1 VTEVPILNNPE
12 ARRLFAVMAVFFVFM
27 LLLAAVFSYAGMSYY
42 LQAAGEHFAAVAGAV
57 MERYPQAEEAVL
69 KQIRGADEETISRG
83 KALLSRYGLTAREL
97 LPATALT
104 RQIFW
109 VNLFLFFLLALL
121 ACGIPAWLVF
131 LFLKKQYSRISELT
145 VYASRINSGD
155 YSLDIRDNREGEVSL
170 LKNEIYKI
178 TTTLREQAESLQ
190 REKTA
195 LADSLAD
202 ISHQLKTP
210 LTSLFVLT
218 DLLDDEQPAEVKAGF
233 LDRIRAQ
240 LQRVEW
246 LVSSLLKLS
255 KLDAGAVTLKK
266 EEVSVEEL
274 IEIAL
279 QPLQIPLE
287 IKRQQLS
294 IHGQPGARFKG
305 DLAWTAEALLN
316 IVKNCIEHTPE
327 KGFIEITY
335 TENPLYTEIIV
346 ADNGAGIDA
355 ADLPHIF
362 DRFYKGKNA
371 GEDSV
376 GIGLAMSRAIIT
388 RQGGEI
394 NVVSPGGGGTTFTI
408 RFYNR

>member
-1 VTEVPILNNPE
+1 MHLLKNPE
-12 ARRLFAVMAVFFVFM
+12 VKRLFILMAVFFALA
-27 LLLAAVFSYAGMSYY
+27 LLLALIFCHTGMNYY
-42 LQAAGEHFAAVAGAV
+42 LRAAGDHFAAVASAV
-57 MERYPQAEEAVL
+57 VELYPQAEEEVL
-69 KQIRGADEETISRG
+69 RQIRGADEETISRG
-83 KALLSRYGLTAREL
+83 RALLSRYGLTAGEL
-97 LPATALT
+97 LPATALA
-104 RQIFW
+104 RQVFRA
-109 VNLFLFFLLALL
+109 NLFLFLLLAVL

-131 LFLKKQYSRISELT
+131 RFLKAQYYRINELT
-145 VYASRINSGD
+145 AYASRINSGD
-155 YSLDIRDNREGEVSL
+155 YSLDIRDNREGEISL

-178 TTTLREQAESLQ
+178 TTALREQAESLQ

-218 DLLDDEQPAEVKAGF
+218 DLLDEEQPAEVKAGF

-246 LVSSLLKLS
+246 LVTSLLKLS
-255 KLDAGAVTLKK
+255 KLDSGAVTLKK

-274 IEIAL
+274 IETAL

-327 KGFIEITY
+327 KGFIEISY

-346 ADNGAGIDA
+346 ADNGTGIDA

-371 GEDSV
+371 GENSV

-394 NVVSPGGGGTTFTI
+394 NVVSPGGRGTTFTI

>member
-1 VTEVPILNNPE
+1 MHLLKNPE
-12 ARRLFAVMAVFFVFM
+12 VKRLFILMAVFFALV
-27 LLLAAVFSYAGMSYY
+27 LLLALIFCHTGMNYY
-42 LQAAGEHFAAVAGAV
+42 LRAAGDHFAAVAGAV
-57 MERYPQAEEAVL
+57 VELYPQAEGEVL
-69 KQIRGADEETISRG
+69 RQIRGADEESVARG
-83 KALLSRYGLTAREL
+83 KTLLSRYGLTAGEL

-104 RQIFW
+104 RQVFRA
-109 VNLFLFFLLALL
+109 NLFLFLLLAAL
-121 ACGIPAWLVF
+121 ACGIPAWLV
-131 LFLKKQYSRISELT
+131 LRFLKMQYSRINELT
-145 VYASRINSGD
+145 AYASRINSGD
-155 YSLDIRDNREGEVSL
+155 YSLDIRDNREGEISL

-178 TTTLREQAESLQ
+178 TTALREQAESLQ

-233 LDRIRAQ
+233 LERIRAQ

-246 LVSSLLKLS
+246 LVTSLLKLS

-274 IEIAL
+274 IETAL

-327 KGFIEITY
+327 RGSITISY
-335 TENPLYTEIIV
+335 SENPIYTEIIV
-346 ADNGAGIDA
+346 SDNGPGVDA
-355 ADLPHIF
+355 ADLPYIF
-362 DRFYKGKNA
+362 NRFYKGKNA
-371 GEDSV
+371 GDDSV
-376 GIGLAMSRAIIT
+376 GIGLAMSRAIIA

-394 NVVSPGGGGTTFTI
+394 NVASPGGRGTTFTI